1 MDNEIKNIQ
10 VKRDNEIF
18 IVKENNT
25 YDMEVEITLFKEPD
39 INSKIIHI
47 LSNQYIKRMM
57 GVTQW
62 QC

>member
-10 VKRDNEIF
+10 VKSDNEIF
-18 IVKENNT
+18 IVKENDIYN
-25 YDMEVEITLFKEPD
+25 MEVEITLVKEPD
-39 INSKIIHI
+39 INSKIIHT

-57 GVTQW
+57 GVTPW

>member
-10 VKRDNEIF
+10 VKCDNEIF

-39 INSKIIHI
+39 VNSKIIHI

>member
-39 INSKIIHI
+39 VNSKIIHI

>member
-47 LSNQYIKRMM
+47 LSNKYIKRMM

>member
-1 MDNEIKNIQ
+1 M
-10 VKRDNEIF
+10 DNEIF

-39 INSKIIHI
+39 VNSKIIHI

>member
-10 VKRDNEIF
+10 VKNDNEIF